1 MNHVKTIIKNDKR
14 KLPVLKIPFLILF
27 WVFLIC
33 SCKKSDSSVPPVT
46 QASNVSVYPALSGNQ
61 YMSGRYEVD
70 VLESNVPKSSYVY
83 KDPVND
89 LRFPIDRGYMTL
101 ENHFTSFSF
110 KGEVVVQVKLSQ
122 RSSISTVT
130 IRPLSKNLKAT
141 ISGNTISIPLKEP
154 ANIYVEV
161 DGESRYPLFIFANAP
176 ESGVPPVTDPNVIYF
191 APGIHDIGFEGGTMQ
206 NIPVGKTIYLAG
218 GAFVKG
224 RLKTAGTPG
233 TTTIR
238 GRGILSGIDIPGFET
253 YRGMIEGNLGT
264 LLVEGIVI
272 LDAPQG
278 YQGIISYNSGCILR
292 NVKML
297 AWAQG
302 ADAGAL
308 GRNAE
313 ISNCFFKINDDVL
326 KPIQAGMVF
335 KDNIVWQQMCGVV
348 IMFGWNSVEKGISAT
363 VSGLDII
370 GCDVG
375 VVTNPTSSQLGIIS
389 LKNSNGATYT
399 NMLIENIRI
408 EKKIYH
414 LLNMA
419 IKQTDPGFINNPMY
433 NKGLGS
439 IDGMTFRNIAV
450 PNVPVRI
457 SYIYGN
463 GNVTTESTG
472 DIKNVVFENV
482 TLGGTPITAQNAATF
497 LTISGNTSNISYK

>member
-1 MNHVKTIIKNDKR
+1 MEKIKLTINQFG
-14 KLPVLKIPFLILF
+14 LLFLLSV
-27 WVFLIC
+27 VFIC

-46 QASNVSVYPALSGNQ
+46 QTSNVSVYPALPANQ
-61 YMSGRYEVD
+61 YMSDRYEI
-70 VLESNVPKSSYVY
+70 NVVGNSLSQKSYVY

-110 KGEVVVQVKLSQ
+110 SGEIVVQIKLLQ
-122 RSSISTVT
+122 RSSVSTVT
-130 IRPLSKNLKAT
+130 VRPLSKNIKAT
-141 ISGNTISIPLKEP
+141 ISGNTISISLKEP
-154 ANIYVEV
+154 ANFYVEV
-161 DGESRYPLFIFANAP
+161 DGEGKYPLFVFANAP
-176 ESGVPPVTDPNVIYF
+176 ESGVPSETDPNVIYF
-191 APGIHDIGFEGGTMQ
+191 APGIHDVGFEGGTMQ

-218 GAFVKG
+218 GAYVKG
-224 RLKTAGTPG
+224 RLKTAGTAG

-238 GRGILSGIDIPGFET
+238 GRGILSGIGIPGFET
-253 YRGMIEGNLGT
+253 YRGMIEGYQGT
-264 LLVEGIVI
+264 LVIEGIVI

-278 YQGIISYNSGCILR
+278 YQGVIAYNPGSIMR

-302 ADAGAL
+302 SDAGVL

-313 ISNCFFKINDDVL
+313 ITNCFFKINDDVL

-348 IMFGWNSVEKGISAT
+348 IMFGWNSVEKEISAT

-375 VVTNPTSSQLGIIS
+375 VVTNPNSSQLGIIS

-399 NMLIENIRI
+399 NMLIENVRI

-457 SYIYGN
+457 SYINGN

-482 TLGGTPITAQNAATF
+482 TLGGTPITAQNAATY